1 MKDDN
6 LELTL
11 IIVWKLD
18 FIHFIPVL
26 GGGGNEM
33 IMTCRNLYSET
44 KSICMLEEEDLGD
57 VFPLQIN

>member
-1 MKDDN
+1 MK
-6 LELTL
+6 
-11 IIVWKLD
+11 IRFHPCV
-18 FIHFIPVL
+18 

>member
-18 FIHFIPVL
+18 FIPVL
-26 GGGGNEM
+26 RGGGNEM